1 MNRQIKRAY
10 TVRIKGKA
18 DFDKTLS
25 VHAASVDDAIHAGLD
40 AISQRDLDNF
50 NVDTIRFRVD
60 PTEGDA
66 PDERTTGTD

>member
-1 MNRQIKRAY
+1 MNRKVKQEY

-18 DFDKTLS
+18 DFDKTLN
-25 VHAASVDDAIHAGLD
+25 VFADTVEDAIHAGLD

-60 PTEGDA
+60 PTEDSN
-66 PDERTTGTD
+66 ERTTGTE

>member
-1 MNRQIKRAY
+1 MNRKVKQEY

-25 VHAASVDDAIHAGLD
+25 VFADTVEDAIHAGLD

-60 PTEGDA
+60 PTEDSN
-66 PDERTTGTD
+66 ERTTGTE

>member
-1 MNRQIKRAY
+1 MTKRNY

-18 DFDKTLS
+18 DFDKTLN
-25 VHAASVDDAIHAGLD
+25 VQASNVDDAIHAGLD

-60 PTEGDA
+60 PTEDA
-66 PDERTTGTD
+66 NERTTGTE

>member
-1 MNRQIKRAY
+1 MTKKTY

-18 DFDKTLS
+18 DFDKTLN
-25 VHAASVDDAIHAGLD
+25 VHATSVDDAIHAGLD

-60 PTEGDA
+60 PTEDSN
-66 PDERTTGTD
+66 ERATGTE

>member
-1 MNRQIKRAY
+1 MNRKVKHEY

-18 DFDKTLS
+18 DFDKTLNVFAES
-25 VHAASVDDAIHAGLD
+25 VNDAVHAGLD

-60 PTEGDA
+60 PTENSN
-66 PDERTTGTD
+66 ERATGSD

>member
-1 MNRQIKRAY
+1 MTKKTY

-18 DFDKTLS
+18 DFDKTLNVS
-25 VHAASVDDAIHAGLD
+25 AESVDDAIHAGLD

-60 PTEGDA
+60 PTENSN
-66 PDERTTGTD
+66 ERATGSD